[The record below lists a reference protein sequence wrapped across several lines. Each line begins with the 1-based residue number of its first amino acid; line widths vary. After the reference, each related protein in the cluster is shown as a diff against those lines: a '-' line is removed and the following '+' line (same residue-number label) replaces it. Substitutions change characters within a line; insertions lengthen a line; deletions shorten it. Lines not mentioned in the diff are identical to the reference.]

1 MPSYP
6 ISEEDAYRTLE
17 IKVGATE
24 VEIKSAYKKLAL
36 RTHPDKNPNDASANK
51 RFLAVSEAYKRLTE
65 EEFSDDEDYDDYDDE
80 DEDFDIS
87 EIFAFRMFE
96 RMFFDAASGS
106 QRKGGGS
113 SGGKNRSNSNAQGSN
128 GAGSAA
134 NGAGSAAGSAAS
146 GGVQFSFPG
155 MVSGGGCNC
164 PDCRRRFGYEKTKP
178 WREYVPKSQRTDIP
192 KETVKEVD
200 PSIHDNWLSDEELD
214 GPKVKGT
221 TSKTK
226 SKKAQKREN
235 AAKEQKAQIERLGTF
250 FCILMSPFAQ
260 FSVQRMSCLSNN
272 NHIYIP

>member
-1 MPSYP
+1 MPSST
-6 ISEEDAYRTLE
+6 ISVEEACRTLE

-24 VEIKSAYKKLAL
+24 AEIKASYKRLAL
-36 RTHPDKNPNDASANK
+36 RTHPDKNPNDATANK
-51 RFLAVSEAYKRLTE
+51 RFLAVSEAYKRLTD
-65 EEFSDDEDYDDYDDE
+65 EEFSDDDEYDDYDED

-96 RMFFDAASGS
+96 RMFFEA
-106 QRKGGGS
+106 S
-113 SGGKNRSNSNAQGSN
+113 SGGQPRRSAEGGSGNTRNQQNNRGNNDN
-128 GAGSAA
+128 
-134 NGAGSAAGSAAS
+134 

-155 MVSGGGCNC
+155 MGGGGCNC

-200 PSIHDNWLSDEELD
+200 PSIHDNWLSDDEDE
-214 GPKVKGT
+214 PKIPVKSS

-235 AAKEQKAQIERLGTF
+235 AANEQRAQIERQGMRGMIMEPHYLCDSYLIIWT
-250 FCILMSPFAQ
+250 
-260 FSVQRMSCLSNN
+260 
-272 NHIYIP
+272 